1 MSKFSEPPEIGTD
14 CTDIY
19 VIVRVSR
26 IGKPQPSYKLI
37 ANLHRALF
45 DGNLQYAH
53 DMYLKCSTE
62 VQV

>member
-1 MSKFSEPPEIGTD
+1 MSKFSEYAEIGTD
-14 CTDIY
+14 STDIY

-26 IGKPQPSYKLI
+26 IGKPQPSYKVI

-53 DMYLKCSTE
+53 DMYLKCDTE
-62 VQV
+62 VEV